1 MVYDSCYLIAGGAEN
16 LFFSRE
22 LMENTGILHW
32 DLSLFG
38 FFWSFF
44 SNFFFLKG
52 KKEEWV
58 VMRCG

>member
-32 DLSLFG
+32 DLSFG

>member
-32 DLSLFG
+32 DLSIVFFGLF
-38 FFWSFF
+38 FPISFF
-44 SNFFFLKG
+44 
-52 KKEEWV
+52 
-58 VMRCG
+58 